1 MRQSLLSFLFICFM
15 MFITIIA
22 PAYGNQ
28 VMTNKKPIKP
38 DTSKNQLFNNST
50 VRTAEGIVQTVSND
64 SIQVRGQY
72 YSISGVKLINPSGEN
87 LNKSSLS
94 AGKKVEIFF
103 QEGKITSI
111 LIYDDMLE

>member
-1 MRQSLLSFLFICFM
+1 MI
-15 MFITIIA
+15 ITIIA
-22 PAYGNQ
+22 PAYGNRD
-28 VMTNKKPIKP
+28 MTNKKPIKP
-38 DTSKNQLFNNST
+38 YTSNNQLFNNSP
-50 VRTAEGIVQTVSND
+50 VRTVEGLIQSVSND

-72 YSISGVKLINPSGEN
+72 YSIAGIKLINPSGEN

>member
-1 MRQSLLSFLFICFM
+1 M

-28 VMTNKKPIKP
+28 AMTNKKPIKP
-38 DTSKNQLFNNST
+38 DTSKNQPFTNSP
-50 VRTAEGIVQTVSND
+50 VRTVEGIIQNVSID

-72 YSISGVKLINPSGEN
+72 YSIAGIKLINSSGEN

-94 AGKKVEIFF
+94 AGEKVEIFF